1 MLHGHDHS
9 ILLHLL
15 GLLPGP
21 HEEEVD
27 RLPSS
32 GRRRRMGG
40 VETQPSCDA
49 GDADQ
54 GAFGVPEVTD
64 DKTTR

>member
-15 GLLPGP
+15 GLPPGP
-21 HEEEVD
+21 HEEEVVVRQTTSD
-27 RLPSS
+27 AR
-32 GRRRRMGG
+32 
-40 VETQPSCDA
+40 VEKQPSCDA